1 MVSLEPLNPGIL
13 DPSIS
18 FAMKHPGLYIHIPF
32 CLRKCAYCDF
42 YSVTSIS
49 HIPDFLKALFKEMGM
64 VWGQFPPIDTVYLGG
79 GTPSVLSVSQLRDVL
94 TKVQE
99 NFTLLPDTEITVEVN
114 PGDLDPV
121 FLKQIHTMGVNRINI
136 GVQSFDQ
143 SVLDFLGR
151 RHSVEQAVA
160 GTEASREAGFE
171 NVGIDL
177 IYGVP
182 GQTMDP
188 WLKTLEQALRFI
200 PEHLS
205 CYQLTVEERTPLG
218 RRCKAGEVTPPGEDL
233 QYEFF
238 MKTSEFLEDAGY
250 IHYEVSN
257 FAKGLRFTSRHNQK
271 YWDHTPYLGL
281 GPAAHSFRNN
291 QRWWNYR
298 SLDQYIASIESGN
311 PPVEGLETLTREQL
325 RLEAFS
331 LGLRTKKGICLQD
344 FAHRYQCHLLSEK
357 KTILDHLEEEGFIS
371 LEDGYLFPTRSGL
384 AIADSLALI

>member
-1 MVSLEPLNPGIL
+1 
-13 DPSIS
+13 
-18 FAMKHPGLYIHIPF
+18 MKHPGLYIHIPF

-64 VWGQFPPIDTVYLGG
+64 VRGQFPPIDTVYLGG
-79 GTPSVLSVSQLRDVL
+79 GTPSVLSVSQLQDVL
-94 TKVQE
+94 TKIQE
-99 NFTLLPDTEITVEVN
+99 NFILLPDTEITIEAN
-114 PGDLDPV
+114 PGDIEPV
-121 FLKQIHTMGVNRINI
+121 LLKQLHAMGVNRINI
-136 GVQSFDQ
+136 GVQSFDPK
-143 SVLDFLGR
+143 VLDFLGR
-151 RHSVEQAVA
+151 RHNVEQAVA
-160 GTEASREAGFE
+160 AIKGSRKAGFD
-171 NVGIDL
+171 NMGLDL

-182 GQTMDP
+182 GQGMDS
-188 WLKTLEQALRFI
+188 WLSTLEQALLLV
-200 PEHLS
+200 PEHVS
-205 CYQLTVEERTPLG
+205 CYQLTIEERTPLG
-218 RRCKAGEVTPPGEDL
+218 RRLKAGEVTLPGEDL
-233 QYEFF
+233 QYDFF

-257 FAKGLRFTSRHNQK
+257 FAKGMRFASRHNQK

>member
-1 MVSLEPLNPGIL
+1 MI
-13 DPSIS
+13 
-18 FAMKHPGLYIHIPF
+18 HPGLYIHIPF
-32 CLRKCAYCDF
+32 CLRKCGYCDF
-42 YSVTSIS
+42 YSVTSVS
-49 HIPDFLKALFKEMGM
+49 RIPDFLKALFKEMEM
-64 VWGQFPPIDTVYLGG
+64 VRDQFGPFDTVYLGG

-257 FAKGLRFTSRHNQK
+257 FAKGMRFASRHNQK

-298 SLDQYIASIESGN
+298 SLDQYIAVVNRGR
-311 PPVEGLETLTREQL
+311 PPVEGTETLSMEQL
-325 RLEAFS
+325 RLEALY
-331 LGLRTKKGICLQD
+331 LGMRTKKGIQLQEFGD
-344 FAHRYQCHLLSEK
+344 RYHCNLVSEK
-357 KTILDHLEEEGFIS
+357 SSMLTRLQEENLVSIQG
-371 LEDGYLFPTRSGL
+371 GYLRPTRAGFAL
-384 AIADSLALI
+384 ADSLSLI

>member
-1 MVSLEPLNPGIL
+1 MN
-13 DPSIS
+13 
-18 FAMKHPGLYIHIPF
+18 FPGLYIHIPF
-32 CLRKCAYCDF
+32 CLRKCSYCDF

-49 HIPDFLKALFKEMGM
+49 RIPDFLKALFKEMEM
-64 VWGQFPPIDTVYLGG
+64 VRDQFPPLDTVYLGG
-79 GTPSVLSVSQLRDVL
+79 GTPSVLSVSQLQDVL

-99 NFTLLPDTEITVEVN
+99 NFTLLPDTEITVEAN
-114 PGDLDPV
+114 PGDLDPD
-121 FLKQIHTMGVNRINI
+121 FLKQLRDAGVNRINI
-136 GVQSFDQ
+136 GVQSFDPN
-143 SVLDFLGR
+143 VLDFLGR

-160 GTEASREAGFE
+160 ATQASREAGFE

-182 GQTMDP
+182 GQAMDT
-188 WLKTLEQALRFI
+188 WLNTLEQALLFV

-205 CYQLTVEERTPLG
+205 CYQLTIEERTPLG
-218 RRCKAGEVTPPGEDL
+218 RRHRAGEVTLPGEDQ
-233 QYEFF
+233 QYDFF
-238 MKTSEFLEDAGY
+238 MKTSELLENAGY

-257 FAKGLRFTSRHNQK
+257 FAKGMQFASRHNQK

-298 SLDQYIASIESGN
+298 SLDQYIRSIESGN
-311 PPVEGLETLTREQL
+311 PPVEELETLTGEQL
-325 RLEAFS
+325 RFEAFS

-357 KTILDHLEEEGFIS
+357 KTILDQLEEDGLVSVEN
-371 LEDGYLFPTRSGL
+371 GYLSPTRSGL